1 MLDLLI
7 YFLYHRARR
16 SGEPLY
22 SSMAMFDAILISLLV
37 PGLILIPTAFYL
49 KEFGIDVTD
58 SYDALSRRE
67 KYLTV
72 LFTVI
77 AVSAVLRL
85 IVKWKRNFIYS
96 RFKYFESLP
105 NGKSRK
111 GEIFVYIMWGFTIA
125 YFVSNLMLAGYRRL

>member
-7 YFLYHRARR
+7 YFLYHRASR

-22 SSMAMFDAILISLLV
+22 SSMAMFDAIITSLIV
-37 PGLILIPTAFYL
+37 PGLILVTTTFYL
-49 KEFGIDVTD
+49 KDFGINVTD
-58 SYDALSRRE
+58 SYEALSRRN

-85 IVKWKRNFIYS
+85 VVNWKLNFIYS

-125 YFVSNLMLAGYRRL
+125 YFVSDFLLAGYRRL